1 MQTATFNTITF
12 SYDIMQTKLFEFK
25 ILEIYSNVMILDPGN
40 SNLRT
45 GETMHDLIIEKVMS
59 FNKVSNC
66 ITN

>member
-1 MQTATFNTITF
+1 MPTTTFNTITF
-12 SYDIMQTKLFEFK
+12 SYDIMQTKVFEFK
-25 ILEIYSNVMILDPGN
+25 ILKIYSNVMILDPGN

-45 GETMHDLIIEKVMS
+45 GETMNEVIIETFMN

>member
-12 SYDIMQTKLFEFK
+12 SYDIMQTKVFEFK

-45 GETMHDLIIEKVMS
+45 GETMNDLIIESVMS
-59 FNKVSNC
+59 FNRVSNC